1 MEGLNTAVL
10 FLVFNRPNHT
20 SKVFETIR
28 LAKPKQLFIAA
39 DGPRSDRPDENEICR
54 KVRKIAYS
62 VDWDC
67 EVKTLFRETNLGC
80 GLAVSEAITWFFEHV
95 EEGIILEDDCLPN
108 ESFYSFCSTLLEK
121 YRNNHQIMHISGNN
135 FQNGIWRGEGSYYF
149 SQFPHIWGWA
159 TWKRAWKSYDLE
171 LKNFPA
177 FIKNKSISKIVGDKN
192 QAKFWQNSFQL
203 AFSKSIDTWDFAWF
217 FTFFSNNGYAILPNQ
232 NLVSNIGFG
241 IDATHTIYQ
250 NDKLENLPVF
260 KLKNLIH
267 PLEITL
273 NKKADKH
280 TYNSLFNNNDSTSN
294 KLTRKMK
301 SLIKNMFVSN
311 NLIKIKNIL
320 KKIISV
326 TGYSLHFKILKLQKS
341 KILTHKIGSYILHY
355 PSNHQLINILATYPD
370 YSQNIGRLSKIVKD
384 KYSDLYIIDV
394 GANIGDTVIF
404 IRNEINCAILA
415 VEGDAE
421 FYNFLKLNT
430 ENIDN
435 VLLAKAFLDEFDH
448 NVFVDI
454 NKSRGTLS
462 LSSKGSD
469 EITEFIKLDTLLQKF
484 SSFNNAKILKVD
496 TDGYDIKI
504 LKGAADFIAKTKPV
518 IFFEYDVN
526 FYASPKILID
536 IIKFLE
542 EKGYSKILIYD
553 NFGRFIMQI
562 NIIDNS
568 VLQYLTLYIKNNNA
582 IFYYDFCVFHAE
594 DNDLCL
600 KLCKI
605 ETIAK

>member
-1 MEGLNTAVL
+1 MENLNTPIL
-10 FLVFNRPNHT
+10 FLVFNRPNET
-20 SKVFETIR
+20 KQVFETIR
-28 LAKPKQLFIAA
+28 KAKPKQLFIAA
-39 DGPRSDRPDENEICR
+39 DGPRTDRADENEIC
-54 KVRKIAYS
+54 KNVRGIATNI
-62 VDWDC
+62 DWDC
-67 EVKTLFRETNLGC
+67 EVKTLFRDENLGC
-80 GLAVSEAITWFFEHV
+80 GKAVSLAITWFFKHV

-108 ESFYSFCSTLLEK
+108 ESFYNFCSTLLEK
-121 YRNNHQIMHISGNN
+121 YRNNQQIMHISGNN

-159 TWKRAWKSYDLE
+159 TWKRAWRPYDLE

-177 FIKNKSISKIVGDKN
+177 FIKNQRISQIVEDKN
-192 QAKFWQNSFQL
+192 QAKFWENSFQL
-203 AFSKSIDTWDFAWF
+203 AFNKSIDTWDFAWF

-241 IDATHTIYQ
+241 IDATHTIHQ

-267 PLEITL
+267 PSAITL

-280 TYNSLFNNNDSTSN
+280 TFNSLFNTCDSTSD
-294 KLTRKMK
+294 KLNRKMK
-301 SLIKNMFVSN
+301 FLIKNIFSGINM
-311 NLIKIKNIL
+311 IKIKNIL

-326 TGYSLHFKILKLQKS
+326 TGYSVHIKMLKLQKS
-341 KILTHKIGSYILHY
+341 QILTHRIGRYIFHY

-370 YSQNIGRLSKIVKD
+370 YSQNIARLSKIVKD
-384 KYSDLYIIDV
+384 KYTDLYVVDV

-404 IRNEINCAILA
+404 IRNEINCAVLA
-415 VEGDAE
+415 IEGDTE

-430 ENIDN
+430 ENIDD
-435 VLLAKAFLDEFDH
+435 VFLSKAFLDEFDH
-448 NVFVDI
+448 NAFVDI
-454 NKSRGTLS
+454 NKANGTLS
-462 LSSKGSD
+462 LSPRGSD

-484 SSFNNAKILKVD
+484 PSFNNAKILKVD

-504 LKGAADFIAKTKPV
+504 LKGAANFIAKTKPV

-526 FYASPKILID
+526 FYATPKILID
-536 IIKFLE
+536 FIKFLE

-553 NFGRFIMQI
+553 NFGRFIIKI
-562 NIIDNS
+562 NITDNS
-568 VLQYLTLYIKNNNA
+568 VLEYLTLYIKNNNA

-594 DNDLCL
+594 DNDLCS

-605 ETIAK
+605 EAIEK